1 METPAN
7 QAQPFNVQAT
17 ANASLPN
24 LRFGDSGDAV
34 RVLQRLLL
42 NNRYAVKVDGVF
54 GALTETAVK
63 AFQSQRN
70 LKTDGI
76 VGQRTWRDLAS

>member
-1 METPAN
+1 METPTN
-7 QAQPFNVQAT
+7 QAQPLNTRAIS
-17 ANASLPN
+17 NASLPN

>member
-1 METPAN
+1 METN
-7 QAQPFNVQAT
+7 QAQPLNTQAT
-17 ANASLPN
+17 SNVSLPS
-24 LRFGDSGDAV
+24 LRFGDAGDAV
-34 RVLQRLLL
+34 RVLQRLLI
-42 NNRYAVKVDGVF
+42 NNRYAIRVDGVF

-76 VGQRTWRDLAS
+76 VGQRTWRELAN